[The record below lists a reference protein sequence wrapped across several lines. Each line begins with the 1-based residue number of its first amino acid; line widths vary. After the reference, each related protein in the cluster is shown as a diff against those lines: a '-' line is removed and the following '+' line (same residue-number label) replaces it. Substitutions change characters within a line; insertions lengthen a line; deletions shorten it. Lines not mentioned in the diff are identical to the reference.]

1 MTTFALLRATTRRG
15 DAAWAVALA
24 VIGALVGA
32 THALAAGGDGAVADQ
47 ALRFVPLAAMP
58 LLLRYEFSSGPAV
71 LFWFDAVR
79 QSIPGVTRASFQAE
93 FLRFAAFLLV
103 ILLPMAAVGAWMG
116 GLADL
121 PYGAVI
127 GVAIAA
133 AGIGGLTAV
142 APYRW
147 MPFAVVGSL
156 SVVLAIALGVLPVH
170 GSTVLGLGF
179 AAGLVCAAAIRWRL
193 TALRTRGVDPPV
205 GGDYAFVFSLGR
217 HGGSAFSAPDSAP
230 LAVLMNERR
239 TSAREGRIPDAPDA
253 RVRALL
259 GPHAWQASVTPKVHL
274 MQWALLIG
282 VLPLLMTV
290 FFGVLFHSL
299 SDGAT
304 FGRIAGVVV
313 LMLVVMWGLVM
324 GATMQMQYGMALRAH
339 AGTGQGLDAELRLL
353 PGVAA
358 PVANWDR
365 RLRPLW
371 LWPGLALG
379 GLVLGVAIMLGVEA
393 AGLVILA
400 TVVGLELWRMRL
412 TVHAAL
418 RGAAVAG
425 RLVAAAGGATGLLL
439 VLGTPYWANFR
450 PLIEALHGDVAGALD
465 QALAGLALVASLL
478 LGIAAWRLHRVGPV
492 GLVRRHGAA

>member
-93 FLRFAAFLLV
+93 FLRFAAFLLM

-193 TALRTRGVDPPV
+193 TAL
-205 GGDYAFVFSLGR
+205 
-217 HGGSAFSAPDSAP
+217 GSSP
-230 LAVLMNERR
+230 
-239 TSAREGRIPDAPDA
+239 T
-253 RVRALL
+253 
-259 GPHAWQASVTPKVHL
+259 
-274 MQWALLIG
+274 
-282 VLPLLMTV
+282 
-290 FFGVLFHSL
+290 
-299 SDGAT
+299 
-304 FGRIAGVVV
+304 
-313 LMLVVMWGLVM
+313 
-324 GATMQMQYGMALRAH
+324 
-339 AGTGQGLDAELRLL
+339 
-353 PGVAA
+353 
-358 PVANWDR
+358 
-365 RLRPLW
+365 
-371 LWPGLALG
+371 
-379 GLVLGVAIMLGVEA
+379 
-393 AGLVILA
+393 
-400 TVVGLELWRMRL
+400 
-412 TVHAAL
+412 
-418 RGAAVAG
+418 
-425 RLVAAAGGATGLLL
+425 
-439 VLGTPYWANFR
+439 
-450 PLIEALHGDVAGALD
+450 
-465 QALAGLALVASLL
+465 
-478 LGIAAWRLHRVGPV
+478 
-492 GLVRRHGAA
+492 